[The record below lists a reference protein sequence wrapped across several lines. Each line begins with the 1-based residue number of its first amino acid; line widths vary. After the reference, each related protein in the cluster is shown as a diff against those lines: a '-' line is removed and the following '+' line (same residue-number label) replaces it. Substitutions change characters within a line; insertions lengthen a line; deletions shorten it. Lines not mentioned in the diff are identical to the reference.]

1 MSARESIKPAIWGAI
16 GGAIAATV
24 IGFNFGGWVLA
35 GTASEM
41 ESASAEAAIV
51 QAFTPLC
58 VAKAELQPE
67 TLVALKAESGWKQ
80 DDFVVESGKGLRFD
94 TGRRHENR
102 VNPPKLRAM
111 LFPLSKSE
119 LSLGSTTRFLP

>member
-80 DDFVVESGKGLRFD
+80 DDFVVESGWVDNVSEKYQEKVARVCASTLVEGMK
-94 TGRRHENR
+94 TG
-102 VNPPKLRAM
+102 
-111 LFPLSKSE
+111 
-119 LSLGSTTRFLP
+119 

>member
-1 MSARESIKPAIWGAI
+1 MSARESVKPAIWGAV

-58 VAKAELQPE
+58 VAKAEQQAAQLSAFKSESRWKQK
-67 TLVALKAESGWKQ
+67 TFVIESGWVENVSEKYQ
-80 DDFVVESGKGLRFD
+80 DDVAKSCASTLAEGMK
-94 TGRRHENR
+94 TG
-102 VNPPKLRAM
+102 
-111 LFPLSKSE
+111 
-119 LSLGSTTRFLP
+119 

>member
-16 GGAIAATV
+16 GGAIAATA

-41 ESASAEAAIV
+41 EYASAEAAIV

-58 VAKAELQPE
+58 VAKAEQQPD
-67 TLVALKAESGWKQ
+67 TLVALKAESRWTQ
-80 DDFVVESGKGLRFD
+80 DDLVVKSGWVDNVSEKYQDAVAKACASTLVEGMK
-94 TGRRHENR
+94 TG
-102 VNPPKLRAM
+102 
-111 LFPLSKSE
+111 
-119 LSLGSTTRFLP
+119 